1 MKPTKPFF
9 NAEDI
14 GSELMD
20 RVPEI
25 IVLKT
30 NQKMGSF
37 HAIILIYFMI
47 IFQNSLHH
55 TTTYLVI
62 VTR

>member
-1 MKPTKPFF
+1 
-9 NAEDI
+9 
-14 GSELMD
+14 MD

-25 IVLKT
+25 IVFRVLKT
-30 NQKMGSF
+30 IQKMGSF

-47 IFQNSLHH
+47 IFQNSLH

>member
-9 NAEDI
+9 NAEDL

-25 IVLKT
+25 VVLKT

-37 HAIILIYFMI
+37 HAIILISFMI
-47 IFQNSLHH
+47 IFQNSLH